1 MIEENVCCY
10 CNKKSQY
17 CSRVNAGKNFYCLKC
32 IKKINDSK
40 MDYWKDCSF
49 EEFLGSIPTK
59 NRKDSETPFAD
70 HIREELKKAGVDVPE
85 RKRRR
90 KRNSK

>member
-1 MIEENVCCY
+1 MIKEEVCHY
-10 CNKKSQY
+10 CNKASKFGG
-17 CSRVNAGKNFYCLKC
+17 RVNGGKNYYCLKC

-40 MDYWKDCSF
+40 IDYWKECSF
-49 EEFLGSIPTK
+49 DEFLESIPTK

-70 HIREELKKAGVDVPE
+70 HIREELRKAGVYVPE

-90 KRNSK
+90 KSK

>member
-1 MIEENVCCY
+1 MIKEEVCNY
-10 CNKKSQY
+10 CNEASKFGG
-17 CSRVNAGKNFYCLKC
+17 RVNGGKNYYCLKC

-49 EEFLGSIPTK
+49 DEFLESIPTK

-70 HIREELKKAGVDVPE
+70 HIREELRKAGVYVPE

-90 KRNSK
+90 RRNSK

>member
-1 MIEENVCCY
+1 MIKEEVCNY
-10 CNKKSQY
+10 CNEASKFGG
-17 CSRVNAGKNFYCLKC
+17 RVNGGKNYYCLKC

-40 MDYWKDCSF
+40 MDYWKDCPF
-49 EEFLGSIPTK
+49 DEFLESIPTK

-70 HIREELKKAGVDVPE
+70 HIREELRKAGVYVPE

-90 KRNSK
+90 KSK